1 MACLPGIRL
10 ALADYGPD
18 DTPDVT
24 PRPLSQLVEWADD
37 ASRFCDET
45 RFSLAGRDVAAL
57 ITESQA
63 YAATATGADRTRA
76 YGALVTACMVA
87 GAIAKNLG
95 NIDLS
100 STAARR
106 GYAFARRADDHGL
119 IGFDQWYWA
128 LGLMRCQGTM
138 RLAARRRT
146 LSVLTAGVD
155 ELTPAVTLRHTD
167 TTLPAEMVGLVRLT
181 SAHTE
186 SRERRS
192 DEAHSTPGR
201 GSRPRTGR
209 RRDTPQCRALVLA
222 LAHAWAQMADRTTPR
237 RFGTWTPPTVP
248 RLSAFVPTRWPVIW
262 SPRSTAVPG
271 AACGSLTACV
281 TGSAST
287 SGPLRAANN
296 SSHLARDGAR
306 HVDGPSAAGA
316 AARAAAAAA
325 GARARPALP
334 SARTGASPQAV
345 GEPMTTYSATS

>member
-119 IGFDQWYWA
+119 IGFVQWYWA

-222 LAHAWAQMADRTTPR
+222 SPRPRPCLGADGGPHDTEAVRHLDAADRAAPQRIRPDPMARDLVATLDR
-237 RFGTWTPPTVP
+237 RARRRVWELDSLRNRFGV
-248 RLSAFVPTRWPVIW
+248 
-262 SPRSTAVPG
+262 
-271 AACGSLTACV
+271 
-281 TGSAST
+281 
-287 SGPLRAANN
+287 N
-296 SSHLARDGAR
+296 
-306 HVDGPSAAGA
+306 
-316 AARAAAAAA
+316 
-325 GARARPALP
+325 
-334 SARTGASPQAV
+334 
-345 GEPMTTYSATS
+345 